1 MKPIFTFP
9 PPRRRLNNLSTQNPK
24 NLSRQTEP
32 PHSGIL
38 LRIDISDVE
47 RECRGCSPGQSDPF
61 WMTWQKEGR
70 FFRFGSRQVAGPL
83 GGSRVLLAKED
94 LPDGPSARSSQFSPG
109 LGPET
114 RFGLYRQLTDEPL
127 NRPPG
132 STRRRFG

>member
-61 WMTWQKEGR
+61 WMTLAEGGPI
-70 FFRFGSRQVAGPL
+70 FSVWLSASFRSAGRIESFVGKRGPAGWAIRPEFAILTRIGSRDAIW
-83 GGSRVLLAKED
+83 
-94 LPDGPSARSSQFSPG
+94 
-109 LGPET
+109 
-114 RFGLYRQLTDEPL
+114 
-127 NRPPG
+127 
-132 STRRRFG
+132 